1 MLEITTFE
9 AAAHYMRGV
18 TTMFFIFWAIEIYK
32 HRKEDNMKHVLF
44 ITISFITL
52 CYLKDIIFII
62 DPIKQNIVTE
72 NIVGLIDMLCAP
84 FVCAFFHEASAPGKI
99 TKRNLIYSVTPFALF
114 IPIYL
119 ICKEQIVIQAA
130 YIAIMIYALISLG
143 LVCYNVMRYNKELTE
158 NYSYTQDISV
168 GWVVKSGIAYFL
180 WFAIYGLCFKETTW
194 LGEIV
199 FDIFSMLIWGILCY
213 IGRKHHVI
221 KIEGKDVRETLE
233 SEVRQE
239 EDKEQSRD
247 KEEEK
252 EIKKESSGRD
262 KDLVQERIAYISA
275 ALEKCI
281 EKEKIYLNPKLSLND
296 LALAVGTNRSYISN
310 YLNQRGK
317 TFYDY
322 INEYRVQEA
331 CRIIEAMTVKG
342 KQTMNDVAL
351 QSGFNSISSFNRYF
365 QKMVG
370 ISPKQYQQSKHL
382 EYQEQ

>member
-62 DPIKQNIVTE
+62 EPIKNNIVTE
-72 NIVGLIDMLCAP
+72 NIVSLIDMLCAP
-84 FVCAFFHEASAPGKI
+84 FVCAFFHEASAPGRI
-99 TKRNLIYSVTPFALF
+99 TKRTLIYIVTPFALF

-119 ICKEQIVIQAA
+119 ISGEQIVIQVV
-130 YIAIMIYALISLG
+130 YIAILIYALTSLEM
-143 LVCYNVMRYNKELTE
+143 VCYNVMRYNKELTE

-180 WFAIYGLCFKETTW
+180 WFAIYVLCFKQTTW
-194 LGEIV
+194 IGEIV
-199 FDIFSMLIWGILCY
+199 FDICSMLIWGVLCH
-213 IGRKHHVI
+213 ISRKHHVI
-221 KIEGKDVRETLE
+221 KIDKKERRETR
-233 SEVRQE
+233 STKSRRN
-239 EDKEQSRD
+239 EDKEQSTE
-247 KEEEK
+247 KEEDK
-252 EIKKESSGRD
+252 GIKKDVSERD
-262 KDLVQERIAYISA
+262 NDLVQERIAYISA
-275 ALEKCI
+275 ALEKCV

-296 LALAVGTNRSYISN
+296 LAMAVGTNRSYISS

-331 CRIIEAMTVKG
+331 CRIIEAMTVKE

>member
-62 DPIKQNIVTE
+62 EPIKNNIVTE
-72 NIVGLIDMLCAP
+72 NIVSLIDMLCAP
-84 FVCAFFHEASAPGKI
+84 FVCAFFHEASAPGRI
-99 TKRNLIYSVTPFALF
+99 TKRTLIYIVTPFALF

-119 ICKEQIVIQAA
+119 ISGEQIVIQVV
-130 YIAIMIYALISLG
+130 YIAILIYALTSLG
-143 LVCYNVMRYNKELTE
+143 MVCYNVMRYNKELTE

-180 WFAIYGLCFKETTW
+180 WFAIYVLCFKQTTW
-194 LGEIV
+194 IGEIV
-199 FDIFSMLIWGILCY
+199 FDICSMLIWGVLCH
-213 IGRKHHVI
+213 ISRKHHVI
-221 KIEGKDVRETLE
+221 KIDKKERRETR
-233 SEVRQE
+233 STKSRRN
-239 EDKEQSRD
+239 EDKEQSTE
-247 KEEEK
+247 KEEDK
-252 EIKKESSGRD
+252 GIKKDVSERD
-262 KDLVQERIAYISA
+262 NDLVQERIAYISA
-275 ALEKCI
+275 ALEKCV

-296 LALAVGTNRSYISN
+296 LAMAVGTNRSYISS

>member
-1 MLEITTFE
+1 MTEITTFE

-18 TTMFFIFWAIEIYK
+18 STMYFIFWAIEIYK
-32 HRKEDNMKHVLF
+32 HRKEDNMKQVLF

-62 DPIKQNIVTE
+62 EPIKNNIVTE
-72 NIVGLIDMLCAP
+72 NIVSLIDMLCAP
-84 FVCAFFHEASAPGKI
+84 FVCAFFHEASAPGRI
-99 TKRNLIYSVTPFALF
+99 TKRTLIYIVTPFALF

-119 ICKEQIVIQAA
+119 ISGEQIVIQVV
-130 YIAIMIYALISLG
+130 YIAILIYALTSLG
-143 LVCYNVMRYNKELTE
+143 MVCYNVMRYNKELTK

-180 WFAIYGLCFKETTW
+180 WFAIYVLCFKQTTW
-194 LGEIV
+194 IGEMV
-199 FDIFSMLIWGILCY
+199 FDICSMLIWGVLCH
-213 IGRKHHVI
+213 ISRKHHVI
-221 KIEGKDVRETLE
+221 KIDKKERRETR
-233 SEVRQE
+233 STKSRRN
-239 EDKEQSRD
+239 EDKEQSTE
-247 KEEEK
+247 KEEDK
-252 EIKKESSGRD
+252 GIKKDVSERD
-262 KDLVQERIAYISA
+262 NDLVQERIAYISA
-275 ALEKCI
+275 ALEKCV

-296 LALAVGTNRSYISN
+296 LAMAVGTNRSYISS

>member
-1 MLEITTFE
+1 MTEITTFE

-18 TTMFFIFWAIEIYK
+18 TTMYFIFWAIEIYK
-32 HRKEDNMKHVLF
+32 HRKEDNMKQVLF

-62 DPIKQNIVTE
+62 EPVKNNIVTE
-72 NIVGLIDMLCAP
+72 NIVSLIDMLCAP
-84 FVCAFFHEASAPGKI
+84 FVCAFFHEASAPGRI
-99 TKRNLIYSVTPFALF
+99 TKRTLIYIVTPFALF

-119 ICKEQIVIQAA
+119 ISGEQIVIQVV
-130 YIAIMIYALISLG
+130 YIAILIYALTSLG
-143 LVCYNVMRYNKELTE
+143 MVCYNVMRYNKELTE

-180 WFAIYGLCFKETTW
+180 WFAIYVLCFKQTTW
-194 LGEIV
+194 IGEMV
-199 FDIFSMLIWGILCY
+199 FDICSMLIWGVLCH
-213 IGRKHHVI
+213 ISRKHHVI
-221 KIEGKDVRETLE
+221 KIDKKERRETR
-233 SEVRQE
+233 STKSRRN
-239 EDKEQSRD
+239 EDKEQSTE
-247 KEEEK
+247 KEEDK
-252 EIKKESSGRD
+252 GIKKDVSERD
-262 KDLVQERIAYISA
+262 NDLVQERIAYISA
-275 ALEKCI
+275 ALEKCV

-296 LALAVGTNRSYISN
+296 LAMAVGTNRSYISS